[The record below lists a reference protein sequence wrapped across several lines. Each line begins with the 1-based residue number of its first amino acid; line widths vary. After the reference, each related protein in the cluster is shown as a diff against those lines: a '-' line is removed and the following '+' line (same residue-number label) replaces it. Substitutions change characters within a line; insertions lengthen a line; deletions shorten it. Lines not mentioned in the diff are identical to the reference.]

1 MIRNR
6 RIGLSQSGIQQALK
20 KFGPARYFKEF
31 CDKAYDYVNNLD
43 LKYSRWLG
51 IPNSIRMTSVKP
63 SGTISLLTGSTPGIH
78 CAHSEYYMRTVRTS
92 ANDPLINDLLKANYR
107 IEIANTSKKQYQN
120 ACKGLLEYP
129 SWRDDLLVSELPN
142 EVLEAFKK
150 QAGTVVIYFPIHEK
164 NFTKSKRDISMWEQ
178 LTLVKELQYY
188 WADNS
193 VSATVTVKE
202 EEKKDLAWAIE
213 FFSAKV
219 KALSFLPLDNHSYI
233 QAPYQECSKEAFE
246 SYSASLQLIDIQKV
260 NSDQDSERFCSNDKC
275 LV

>member
-1 MIRNR
+1 
-6 RIGLSQSGIQQALK
+6 
-20 KFGPARYFKEF
+20 
-31 CDKAYDYVNNLD
+31 
-43 LKYSRWLG
+43 
-51 IPNSIRMTSVKP
+51 
-63 SGTISLLTGSTPGIH
+63 
-78 CAHSEYYMRTVRTS
+78 MRTVRTS

-107 IEIANTSKKQYQN
+107 IELANTSKKQYLS
-120 ACKGLLEYP
+120 ACSEVNEL
-129 SWRDDLLVSELPN
+129 STWRDNLLVQELSED
-142 EVLEAFKK
+142 VWSAFKK

-193 VSATVTVKE
+193 VSATVTVKD

-233 QAPYQECSKEAFE
+233 QAPYQECTKEEFE

-260 NSDQDSERFCSNDKC
+260 NSDQESEKFCSNDKC